1 MELQSQHHFDP
12 LRLLSHDQAIDDVES
27 NRATW
32 STMDQEPGPV
42 DEGGL
47 TKLTRAEIDREE
59 DGLVAQYVGDVR
71 HFNLL
76 TRAEEE
82 ALWQRIEHL
91 KKGVRRAL
99 YTAPVCLSTLQM
111 LGREV
116 VEGDRLL
123 HDVIAATSSIAEEA
137 LASDVSFEAAILAL
151 QALMQRLQRLKRR
164 KRSRGGDSIEARR
177 ARRQACADW
186 WRQWIATCEALQ
198 LQPAA
203 HEALRHALEAALL
216 ERPNHLALR
225 AACSAWSRSNHALE
239 EAKADM
245 LRANLRLVIYMAKR
259 FRSDEVAFLDLIQEG
274 NIGLMRALDKFDS
287 SRGIKFATYAY
298 WWVRQAIGRA
308 VHQQSRT
315 IRLPVHVVEQ
325 RNKLRAAASKL
336 WEVHKRAPTV
346 RELGGELGWRP
357 QAVEALQSAQ
367 PVMIRLHEPL
377 SEDGRLLEE
386 SVEDGH
392 ALKPDVVAA
401 QWELQE
407 KVADSLCGLADR
419 EANILRL
426 RFGLDTGRA
435 HSLKEIGDLYGLSR
449 ERIRQLEAI
458 ALTKLRGS
466 GHFAWFADFGGVG
479 SPLI

>member
-1 MELQSQHHFDP
+1 MKLKSQHHFDP
-12 LRLLSHDQAIDDVES
+12 LRLPSDDQAVVDVES
-27 NRATW
+27 NGAIW
-32 STMDQEPGPV
+32 STMDRDAGPA
-42 DEGGL
+42 DEEGL
-47 TKLTRAEIDREE
+47 TKSTWSEIGLEK

-82 ALWQRIEHL
+82 ALWQRIAHL
-91 KKGVRRAL
+91 KKGMRRAL
-99 YTAPVCLSTLQM
+99 YTAPVCLPTLQK

-123 HDVIAATSSIAEEA
+123 HDVIAETTSIAEEA
-137 LASDVSFEAAILAL
+137 LASDLSFEAAILSL
-151 QALMQRLQRLKRR
+151 QALMQHLQRLKRR

-177 ARRQACADW
+177 AGRQAYADL

-203 HEALRHALEAALL
+203 HEALRQALETALL
-216 ERPNHLALR
+216 ERPKHLALR
-225 AACSAWSRSNHALE
+225 AACSAWSRFNHALE

-259 FRSDEVAFLDLIQEG
+259 FRGDEVAFLDLIQEG
-274 NIGLMRALDKFDS
+274 NIGLMRALDKFDP

-346 RELGGELGWRP
+346 RELGGELGWMP
-357 QAVEALQSAQ
+357 QAVEAVQSAQ

-392 ALKPDVVAA
+392 ALKPDVVVA

-407 KVADSLCGLADR
+407 KVADSLRGLADR

-426 RFGLDTGRA
+426 RFGLGTGRA

-466 GHFAWFADFGGVG
+466 DRFAWFADFGGVG
-479 SPLI
+479 SPFI